1 MIATYPSR
9 CLKIYTNKHK
19 ISKNT
24 QKSDRNNNENSNEKR
39 IVK

>member
-24 QKSDRNNNENSNEKR
+24 QKSDRNNNETQTKNEL
-39 IVK
+39 